1 LKLFELFI
9 RGSCRL
15 NLAAIVRGRK
25 SEIFK
30 FSNAGISFTEITG

>member
-9 RGSCRL
+9 RGSCRV
-15 NLAAIVRGRK
+15 NLAAIIRSRK

-30 FSNAGISFTEITG
+30 TSNTGISFIEITG